1 MVKESDILVVGGGY
15 VGIEVSLIV
24 VKMGVRV
31 YLIIM
36 FIDMIGLVSCNLV
49 IGGLG
54 KGYLIKEVDV
64 LGGVMGIIM
73 DYSGL

>member
-1 MVKESDILVVGGGY
+1 MVKESDILVIGGGY
-15 VGIEVSLIV
+15 VGIEVSLIA

-73 DYSGL
+73 DNSGL